1 MLIIYFT
8 LILICMARIF
18 VREFYYMSWYQALG
32 NFNHNV
38 FCVNLLLRN
47 IYAGWRWS
55 HMTEALCSKNTF
67 TVHKVQRT
75 VVGDRTSAL
84 YTPAHIAQKSGIFKD
99 YCQRA
104 FQKK

>member
-1 MLIIYFT
+1 
-8 LILICMARIF
+8 
-18 VREFYYMSWYQALG
+18 
-32 NFNHNV
+32 
-38 FCVNLLLRN
+38 
-47 IYAGWRWS
+47 
-55 HMTEALCSKNTF
+55 MTEALCSKNTF